1 MAEFFCTRQSRKLI
15 WFILIQE
22 ENSLFVSWFKIT
34 QIQGLI
40 MYKQIF
46 FLKRNYRRLFLGHK
60 KALALLLENC
70 RTTTRS
76 NVHCMELGLDICANP
91 ASECSALL
99 CSALLCT
106 WGSLDLQDFIFPTGF
121 CPVRNLSQEE
131 GFTWIWQ
138 KERKEAAGRSE
149 RSLQEIL

>member
-1 MAEFFCTRQSRKLI
+1 LRIVEQQPEAM
-15 WFILIQE
+15 FIAW
-22 ENSLFVSWFKIT
+22 SLDWTSVQT
-34 QIQGLI
+34 QP
-40 MYKQIF
+40 
-46 FLKRNYRRLFLGHK
+46 
-60 KALALLLENC
+60 
-70 RTTTRS
+70 
-76 NVHCMELGLDICANP
+76 AN
-91 ASECSALL
+91 ALL

-106 WGSLDLQDFIFPTGF
+106 WGSLDLQDFFFPTGF